1 MKPEDST
8 AWSDDGWQHIPYRS
22 LLSSVNTTDWKA
34 LTTNN
39 RAMRVK
45 SLEFTIKKYLPLN
58 EETKQI
64 GGVTDIHTQVVT
76 DPELMI
82 MTDVNRLTEEL
93 LVSSLIKQVMDMIP
107 KL

>member
-58 EETKQI
+58 EETNI
-64 GGVTDIHTQVVT
+64 
-76 DPELMI
+76 
-82 MTDVNRLTEEL
+82 
-93 LVSSLIKQVMDMIP
+93 LIKELTLLRVCPTMN
-107 KL
+107 K